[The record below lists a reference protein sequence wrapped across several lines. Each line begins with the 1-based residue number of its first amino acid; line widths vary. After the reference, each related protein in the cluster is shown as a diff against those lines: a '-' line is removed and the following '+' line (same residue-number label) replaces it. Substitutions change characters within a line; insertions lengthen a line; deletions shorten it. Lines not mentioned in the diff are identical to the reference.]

1 MRDLVIVVDHVE
13 DDTSPEG
20 KPFKRVIDKQ
30 GDKHRVSQQLE
41 SKWYLLKDGETLKL
55 TMDTFAK
62 DGKTFEYV
70 KDVEK
75 VQDVF
80 VREAAAKVA
89 QQKSLK
95 DISIEA
101 QATLYAITNLLVAGK
116 KDEVDKDTL
125 AMYKE
130 WKRRA
135 LTEALK

>member
-1 MRDLVIVVDHVE
+1 MRDLVIVIDHIE

-41 SKWYLLKDGETLKL
+41 SKWYLLTDGETLKL
-55 TMDTFAK
+55 TMDTFSK
-62 DGKTFEYV
+62 QGKSFEYV

-75 VQDVF
+75 VQDIF

-89 QQKSLK
+89 QSKSPK

-101 QATLYAITNLLVAGK
+101 QVAVKAVTDLMVAGK
-116 KDEVDKDTL
+116 VVSEDIQKLSEDWIRK
-125 AMYKE
+125 
-130 WKRRA
+130 A